1 MKAVRGH
8 SGWVRNDQGAIIN
21 INGNEM
27 AQARKR
33 KSIWRQ
39 QQEELKTLKSDM
51 EQMKHVLNILLEDK
65 NGNNNTTI

>member
-1 MKAVRGH
+1 MKGVRGY

-27 AQARKR
+27 AQARQR

-51 EQMKHVLNILLEDK
+51 EQMKNVLNILLEDK
-65 NGNNNTTI
+65 NGSNSN

>member
-1 MKAVRGH
+1 MKAVRGY

-27 AQARKR
+27 AQARQR

-39 QQEELKTLKSDM
+39 QQEELKTIKSDM
-51 EQMKHVLNILLEDK
+51 EQMKNVLNILLEDK
-65 NGNNNTTI
+65 NGSNSN